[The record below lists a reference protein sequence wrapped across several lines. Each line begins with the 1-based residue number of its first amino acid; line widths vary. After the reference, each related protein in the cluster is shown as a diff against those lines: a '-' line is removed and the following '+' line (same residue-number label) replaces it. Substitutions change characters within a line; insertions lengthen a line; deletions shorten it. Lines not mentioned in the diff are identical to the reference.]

1 MDDLFLPSG
10 KKTFSPIKF
19 NFTYLIF
26 FFLFILLLT
35 IFNFLNFQFFYK
47 SRAKEILESS
57 NYLTFFYF
65 PPRGRIYDRNGK
77 ILADSKKSYDIYAH
91 LKNLENHEKEIL
103 EEIIKK
109 ENPLYFYWGD
119 EIIIRFL
126 DLDKV
131 NKILARKED
140 YPHIFIIPSYKRVYY
155 VKEGWGNVLGYVA
168 LSEKNSLE
176 FEGKEGIE
184 AYYDEILKGKLG
196 KIVFKKTKNGLVKVY
211 EEEPISGQDI
221 YLTIDKDF
229 QEKVYEEIKNYFEE
243 NGYKNGAFILTD
255 PRNGEVLAFISYP
268 SFDPN
273 TLLERKEEFAK
284 ILNDPRKPFFN
295 RVVSGLYLPG
305 STIKTIIASAALE
318 EKIVTPQTKIYS
330 SGELKIPHP
339 YFPGVYSIFKDNKVH
354 GWTDVYKAI
363 SDSVNIYF
371 YAVGGGYPYP
381 SEEIPIK
388 KGLGIEKI
396 NFYFRKFGL
405 GEKTG
410 IDFPGEKM
418 GLLPLDKNKDLS
430 SWRLGD
436 TYNVS
441 IGQGNLSAT
450 LLQINLWNCYFA
462 YGKIYKPFLVKKIV
476 SLEKNKKEEK
486 TPKILRENIISQ
498 ESLEVVRKGM
508 RMTVTQGT
516 AKILNDL
523 PFSLA
528 GKSGSPQVL
537 GKQKLNAI
545 FSGFG
550 PYEKPQFCATLLI
563 EEVPY
568 GSVASLPL
576 FKKIMYIY
584 YEKFLENGR
593 NSF

>member
-10 KKTFSPIKF
+10 KKVFSPIKL
-19 NFTYLIF
+19 NFTILVNF
-26 FFLFILLLT
+26 FFFILLLT
-35 IFNFLNFQFFYK
+35 FLTFLNFQFFYK
-47 SRAKEILESS
+47 NQAQEVLKSS

-65 PPRGRIYDRNGK
+65 PPRGRIYDRQGK
-77 ILADSKKSYDIYAH
+77 ILADSQKTYDIYAY

-109 ENPLYFYWGD
+109 VNPLYFYWGD
-119 EIIIRFL
+119 ELIIRFL
-126 DLDKV
+126 DLKQV
-131 NKILARKED
+131 NKILTKKED
-140 YPHIFIIPSYKRVYY
+140 YPHLFIIPSYKRIYY
-155 VKEGWGNVLGYVA
+155 VKEAWGNILGYLA

-196 KIVFKKTKNGLVKVY
+196 KIVFKKTKNGLVKIY
-211 EEEPISGQDI
+211 EEEPVPGKDI
-221 YLTIDKDF
+221 YLTLDKDL
-229 QEKVYEEIKNYFEE
+229 QEKIYEEFKNYLEE
-243 NGYKNGAFILTD
+243 TGYKSGAFILTD
-255 PRNGEVLAFISYP
+255 PRSGEVLSLISYP

-273 TLLERKEEFAK
+273 VILERREEFKK
-284 ILNDPRKPFFN
+284 ILNDPGKPLFN
-295 RVVSGLYLPG
+295 RVVSGLYSPG
-305 STIKTIIASAALE
+305 STIKTIMASAALE
-318 EKIVTPQTKIYS
+318 EKIVTPETKIYS
-330 SGELKIPHP
+330 SGELKLPHP

-354 GWTDVYKAI
+354 GWTDIYKAI

-371 YAVGGGYPYP
+371 YTVGGGYPYP
-381 SEEIPIK
+381 SEEIPLR

-396 NFYFRKFGL
+396 NFYFKKFGL
-405 GEKTG
+405 GEKTE
-410 IDFPGEKM
+410 IDFPGEKE
-418 GLLPLDKNKDLS
+418 GLLPLGKNKDLS

-436 TYNVS
+436 IYNLS
-441 IGQGNLSAT
+441 IGQGNFLVT
-450 LLQINLWNCYFA
+450 PLQINLWNCYFA
-462 YGKIYKPFLVKKIV
+462 YGKIYQPFLVKKIV
-476 SLEKNKKEEK
+476 SPEK
-486 TPKILRENIISQ
+486 TKTEERKPIVLKENLISLKNF
-498 ESLEVVRKGM
+498 EIVRKGM

-523 PFSLA
+523 PFTLA
-528 GKSGSPQVL
+528 GKSGSPQIL

-550 PYEKPQFCATLLI
+550 PYENPTLCATLII

-568 GSVASLPL
+568 GSVVSLPL